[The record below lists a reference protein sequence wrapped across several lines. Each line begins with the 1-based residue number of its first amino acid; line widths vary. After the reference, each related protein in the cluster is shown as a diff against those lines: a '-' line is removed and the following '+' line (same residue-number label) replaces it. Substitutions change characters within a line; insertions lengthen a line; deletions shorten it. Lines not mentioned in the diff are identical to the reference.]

1 MLANNVYVPQKLRLG
16 SWLPLGLSTLTSLNA
31 GQGQPI
37 TLTTPFRQISNT
49 NIRLEGIMNIKFA
62 SDVAGIYDFFIIRVN
77 MATGVPTGL
86 SPVAFTLIGTSLI
99 GIREVSEWQCLELTT
114 NLVFSSSCT
123 SYYLGI
129 APRQSQSEK
138 WQCLANYTQSSQV
151 NNQFS

>member
-1 MLANNVYVPQKLRLG
+1 
-16 SWLPLGLSTLTSLNA
+16 
-31 GQGQPI
+31 
-37 TLTTPFRQISNT
+37 
-49 NIRLEGIMNIKFA
+49 MNIKFA

-77 MATGVPTGL
+77 MGTGVPTGL
-86 SPVAFTLIGTSLI
+86 SPVAFTLIGSSLI
-99 GIREVSEWQCLELTT
+99 SAREVGEWQCLELTT
-114 NLVFSSSCT
+114 NLVLGSACT